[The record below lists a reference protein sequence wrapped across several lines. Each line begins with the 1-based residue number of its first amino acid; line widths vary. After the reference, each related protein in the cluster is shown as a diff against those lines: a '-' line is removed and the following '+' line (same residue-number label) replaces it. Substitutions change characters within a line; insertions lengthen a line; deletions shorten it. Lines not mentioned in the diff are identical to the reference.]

1 MNQQDG
7 MTQQEMR
14 TLKKNIAIRFSL
26 IPLSIALFILLPAW
40 TWKYWQAY
48 LYIAILVIP
57 MIIVISYF
65 LKKDPMFLVRRTRTK
80 EKEKQQ
86 KLIVLL
92 SSIIFISSFVIPGLD
107 KRFNWSHIPTVL
119 VLVADAIILLGYLMI
134 FFVFKQNSYASRI
147 VEVDENQEVISTGL
161 YGFIRHPMYLG
172 VLIMFLPMPI
182 ALGSYWGLI
191 PIAILPIIL
200 IQRILTEE
208 ETLTAKLE
216 GYKEY
221 CQKNKY
227 RLLPFVW

>member
-14 TLKKNIAIRFSL
+14 TLKKNIAIRFLL
-26 IPLSIALFILLPAW
+26 IPLFIALFILLPAW
-40 TWKYWQAY
+40 TLRYWQAY

-57 MIIVISYF
+57 MILVISYF
-65 LKKDPMFLVRRTRTK
+65 LKKDPRFLVRRTRTK
-80 EKEKQQ
+80 EKEKRQ

-92 SSIIFISSFVIPGLD
+92 SSIIFISSFAIPGLD
-107 KRFNWSHIPTVL
+107 KRFNWSHIPIVL
-119 VLVADAIILLGYLMI
+119 VLVADTIILLGYLII

-161 YGFIRHPMYLG
+161 YGVIRHPMYLG

-208 ETLTAKLE
+208 ETLIAKLE
-216 GYKEY
+216 GYKE
-221 CQKNKY
+221 
-227 RLLPFVW
+227 

>member
-1 MNQQDG
+1 M
-7 MTQQEMR
+7 
-14 TLKKNIAIRFSL
+14 
-26 IPLSIALFILLPAW
+26 
-40 TWKYWQAY
+40 Y
-48 LYIAILVIP
+48 LYIAIVVIP
-57 MIIVISYF
+57 MIFVISYF
-65 LKKDPMFLVRRTRTK
+65 LKKDPRFLVRRTRTK

-86 KLIVLL
+86 KLIVIL
-92 SSIIFISSFVIPGLD
+92 SSIIFISSFFIPGLD
-107 KRFNWSHIPTVL
+107 KRFNWSYIPTVL
-119 VLVADAIILLGYLMI
+119 VLVADAIILLGYLLI

-161 YGFIRHPMYLG
+161 YGVIRHPMYLG
-172 VLIMFLPMPI
+172 VLIMFLPMPT